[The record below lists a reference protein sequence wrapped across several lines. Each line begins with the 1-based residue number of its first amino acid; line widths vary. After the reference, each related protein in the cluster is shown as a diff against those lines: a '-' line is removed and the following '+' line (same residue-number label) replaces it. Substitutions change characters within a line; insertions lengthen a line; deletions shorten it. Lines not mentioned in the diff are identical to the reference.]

1 MEDLEEEKMEVVET
15 PNPPARGRKRKSSLE
30 IDPEKDSESAT
41 KRRPRSSRK
50 SSSNLEVPEKEELSA
65 KRPRKRQKPSTDVD
79 IVKNSDLTDD
89 AMDFEDLSHFSGL
102 EQETESERMSTRAS
116 ITSRESSRHI
126 KTTPVEESSQRRR
139 SNRVKTPIKMPE
151 KVPEE
156 EEEEIDDDFEVRST
170 SSTISTRSA
179 TSHRSL
185 YSTLS
190 RPLMPPLATYNPT
203 LHGRRSLTTQPNLYR
218 APTLPAM
225 RTVSEP
231 TKVLVNQSVQPT
243 LEKSKESQPE
253 PSTSIAPINENPPT
267 VENVHQVR
275 VNHAPDENE
284 ENVLSSRSNSQG
296 TILVAMIILLFGAL
310 PFILKDYGSRM
321 VKNDS
326 SILFSPDNLSPT
338 VSSSS
343 LEEIISEFEFRSNTT
358 LEQMNQELESMIN
371 FLKPQYEELSN
382 KSSNYLNFFVNET
395 NIKETSTTITVATT
409 PSSPEEIYTIIGVDG
424 SSLNVEKEIARLIE
438 ETEEM
443 EKEILIIIEEE
454 KKNVNDVATFPSIPT
469 NTLLTAFSEKIEQ
482 IEEELDKTIHLLEDD
497 QKNINHF
504 QQTLQEN
511 LENIENN
518 LKNLHEELQMNIL
531 ISSDENEELLSSSID
546 DELVLI
552 DVAKVQIDEENVV
565 AIQQEIIEAFHQTQ
579 SRISNLNEEYDLM
592 KYSDKKVATMVDGSN
607 EIDRFLVEQN
617 SLDPN
622 AVLSLSDTTAI
633 ESFVE
638 EVTALAI
645 VEAIETAEANA
656 DKKYEIQATSD
667 DNNSSQTIIE
677 ETADASTTSQSKE
690 DEKVAN
696 DEDHDQLH
704 HDNSF
709 YLDKISQFGPDL
721 AHSPRGGRIIA
732 PNGRDTSFHYK
743 NRIPVGFV
751 ANLLPKNNL
760 SDYHILNE
768 YHRPNHGHCY
778 AVSPR
783 RAVVSMKLVKP
794 MLINAIGVTFVLPPS
809 TSEGNESALN
819 QLIDERTSLKE
830 FELTAWEKH
839 PSSGFPAAQIGRFEF
854 LFPNSAKRYLDMNE
868 SHYFRQGHYEGHFI
882 ERKVDQI
889 TNYYDISALTSSL
902 GPMQKFRFEILSNYG
917 NSNLTCIYRLHVY
930 GPDV

>member
-15 PNPPARGRKRKSSLE
+15 PNPPTRGRKRKSSLE

-41 KRRPRSSRK
+41 KRRTRSSRK
-50 SSSNLEVPEKEELSA
+50 SLSNLEVPEKEELSA

-156 EEEEIDDDFEVRST
+156 DEEEIDDDFEVRST

-203 LHGRRSLTTQPNLYR
+203 LHGRRSLTAQPNIYR
-218 APTLPAM
+218 APTLPVV

-231 TKVLVNQSVQPT
+231 AKVLVNQSVQPT
-243 LEKSKESQPE
+243 LEKSKQSQPE
-253 PSTSIAPINENPPT
+253 PIATIDENPPII
-267 VENVHQVR
+267 ENVHQVH
-275 VNHAPDENE
+275 VNHDPDENE

-310 PFILKDYGSRM
+310 PFILKDYGSRL

-326 SILFSPDNLSPT
+326 SILFSPEKVYPTLSSP
-338 VSSSS
+338 S

-358 LEQMNQELESMIN
+358 LEQMNQELQSMIN

-382 KSSNYLNFFVNET
+382 KSSNYQNFFIDET
-395 NIKETSTTITVATT
+395 NIKETSTATTVATT
-409 PSSPEEIYTIIGVDG
+409 PSLPEEIYTIIGVDG
-424 SSLNVEKEIARLIE
+424 SSLNVENEIARLIE

-443 EKEILIIIEEE
+443 EKEILMILEEE
-454 KKNVNDVATFPSIPT
+454 KKNMNGIANFPSIPT
-469 NTLLTAFSEKIEQ
+469 NTLLTEFSDKIEQ

-497 QKNINHF
+497 QKNIDHF

-511 LENIENN
+511 IENIESN
-518 LKNLHEELQMNIL
+518 LKNLHDQLQTNIL
-531 ISSDENEELLSSSID
+531 ISSDENEELLSSSSIN
-546 DELVLI
+546 DELLLI

-565 AIQQEIIEAFHQTQ
+565 AIQQEIIEAFNQTQ

-592 KYSDKKVATMVDGSN
+592 KYSDKKVAAMVDGSN

-622 AVLSLSDTTAI
+622 TVLSLSDTAAI

-656 DKKYEIQATSD
+656 DKKHEIQATSD
-667 DNNSSQTIIE
+667 GNNSSQTIIE
-677 ETADASTTSQSKE
+677 EAADASTIPESKE
-690 DEKVAN
+690 DEKVDD
-696 DEDHDQLH
+696 DEHHDQLH

-732 PNGRDTSFHYK
+732 PNGRDTSFYYK

-783 RAVVSMKLVKP
+783 RAVISMKLVKP

-809 TSEGNESALN
+809 TSEGNESPLN

-830 FELTAWEKH
+830 FEVTAWEKH
-839 PSSGFPAAQIGRFEF
+839 PSSGLPASQIGRFEF

-882 ERKVDQI
+882 ERKFDQI

-902 GPMQKFRFEILSNYG
+902 GPTQKFRFEILSNYG
-917 NSNLTCIYRLHVY
+917 NSNLTCMYRLHVY